1 MNDIGSIFIHH
12 NFAFKDGE
20 TGKKLMVILGNFNNH
35 VVVAKTTSKQHDR
48 GTTYGCQ
55 PNNRF
60 HNFYLPTGSCF
71 FEKCT
76 WICLDEFFEFSDKD
90 LLDARLKN
98 ELYLSGKL
106 EDHHLYKLQLCAL
119 ESIDISGEQEQT
131 ILESLINLDE
141 AI

>member
-48 GTTYGCQ
+48 GITYGCQ
-55 PNNRF
+55 PSDRF
-60 HNFYLPTGSCF
+60 HNFYLPQGSCF
-71 FEKCT
+71 FQKCT
-76 WICLDEFFEFSDKD
+76 WICLDEFFEFTDKD
-90 LLDARLKN
+90 LLEARLRN

-106 EDHHLYKLQLCAL
+106 ENHHLSKLQNCAL
-119 ESIDISGEQEQT
+119 KSLDISEKQEQT
-131 ILESLINLDE
+131 ITESLNELKD
-141 AI
+141 AM